1 MKRYKLG
8 EILELQRGY
17 DLSSNQMLKGD
28 IPVVGSNGIIGY
40 HNVSKGKVPCITVG
54 RSGSVGKVHFYKKP
68 VWVHNTALFVK
79 DFKNNVPV
87 FLYYFLQ
94 NLKLDVI
101 YGKTSSV
108 VPSLDRKVAYLLDVP
123 FIDDLS
129 EQQRIAKILS
139 TIDAKIELNKKISRE
154 LEAMAK
160 ELYDYWFVQFDFPNA
175 QGKPYKSSGGKMVWN
190 ATLKREIPEG
200 WEVKKLGDIIS
211 KLSSGKRPKGGIDK
225 TLKTGIP
232 SLGAEC
238 INEHLGEFDF
248 LSTPFIKDS
257 FKDKLSNG
265 KIEKND
271 ILIYKDGAYVGKV
284 TLFRDGFPYQD
295 AYVNEHVFLIHA
307 TEEKYEEFLY
317 FTLSSSSYF
326 NIMQN
331 LGKVKA
337 AQPGLNKDDLN
348 SIMLLVPRKDIII
361 NFHNK
366 VESYFR
372 KIFLNAN
379 QIGRLIVLRNQLLPL
394 LMNGQVRVSEE
405 KGASVSQKDDTN
417 RFILWKNTHAVAAR
431 GEKNDTV
438 LRAMYDAMDDE
449 DK

>member
-1 MKRYKLG
+1 MKRYRIKD
-8 EILELQRGY
+8 ICDTNQNT
-17 DLSSNQMLKGD
+17 LSSKNEITEIEYLDTGSITENMISETQILKRECAPSRAQR
-28 IPVVGSNGIIGY
+28 IV
-40 HNVSKGKVPCITVG
+40 
-54 RSGSVGKVHFYKKP
+54 
-68 VWVHNTALFVK
+68 
-79 DFKNNVPV
+79 KNNTIIYSSVRP
-87 FLYYFLQ
+87 
-94 NLKLDVI
+94 NLKHYGILKNPSSNFIVSTGFITLDI
-101 YGKTSSV
+101 KNEMMKEIEPEY
-108 VPSLDRKVAYLLDVP
+108 LFYLLTQNSITYYLHSIGQNSVSSYPSINPSDIENLSFSFP
-123 FIDDLS
+123 DLS

-139 TIDAKIELNKKISRE
+139 TIDAKIELNKKINRK
-154 LEAMAK
+154 LETMAK

-190 ATLKREIPEG
+190 ETLKREIPEG
-200 WEVKKLGDIIS
+200 WEVGKLGDIIS

-265 KIEKND
+265 KIENND

-326 NIMQN
+326 KIMQN

-348 SIMLLVPRKDIII
+348 SIMSLVPGKDIII

-379 QIGRLIVLRNQLLPL
+379 QLGRLVVLRNQLLPL
-394 LMNGQVRVSEE
+394 LMNGQVRV
-405 KGASVSQKDDTN
+405 
-417 RFILWKNTHAVAAR
+417 L
-431 GEKNDTV
+431 
-438 LRAMYDAMDDE
+438 
-449 DK
+449 